1 MEKIEEK
8 AFFVQSEKEVGITNN
23 VIDIA
28 KMLEELEP
36 GEVVKVAVGYKQ
48 ELLNIENTVLRLDAV
63 LNAYGEEGVFFPKR
77 VVDYNLVER
86 NRDPEKLRKFYNFVE
101 PEQEVEQSGS
111 FGSLIEGGDK
121 HVK

>member
-36 GEVVKVAVGYKQ
+36 GEVVKVGVGYKQ

-86 NRDPEKLRKFYNFVE
+86 NRDPEKLRKFYNFVGS
-101 PEQEVEQSGS
+101 EQDVEQSGI

>member
-36 GEVVKVAVGYKQ
+36 GEVVKVGVGYKQ
-48 ELLNIENTVLRLDAV
+48 ELLNIENTVLRLDTV

-86 NRDPEKLRKFYNFVE
+86 NRDPEKLRKFYNFVGS
-101 PEQEVEQSGS
+101 EQDVEQSGI

>member
-36 GEVVKVAVGYKQ
+36 GEVVKVGVGYKQ

-86 NRDPEKLRKFYNFVE
+86 NRDPEKLRKFYNFVGS
-101 PEQEVEQSGS
+101 EQDVEQSGI
-111 FGSLIEGGDK
+111 FGGLIEGGDK

>member
-36 GEVVKVAVGYKQ
+36 GEVVKVGVGYKQ

-77 VVDYNLVER
+77 EVDYNLVER
-86 NRDPEKLRKFYNFVE
+86 NRDPEKLRKFYNFVGS
-101 PEQEVEQSGS
+101 EQDVEQSGI
-111 FGSLIEGGDK
+111 FESLIEGGDK